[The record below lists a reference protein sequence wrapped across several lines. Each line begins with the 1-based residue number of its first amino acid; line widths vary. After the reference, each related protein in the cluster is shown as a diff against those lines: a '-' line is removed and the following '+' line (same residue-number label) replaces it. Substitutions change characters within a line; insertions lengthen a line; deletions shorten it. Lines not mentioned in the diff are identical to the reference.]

1 MQQQFNSNN
10 NNIKSQTFSPDQLDF
25 DVSFALTFNVVEH
38 FFSHAKLRDKQRNE
52 LQNKQQQQQ
61 VATAMG
67 YI

>member
-1 MQQQFNSNN
+1 
-10 NNIKSQTFSPDQLDF
+10 
-25 DVSFALTFNVVEH
+25 LTFNVVEH

-52 LQNKQQQQQ
+52 RQNKQQQQQ